1 MVKPSL
7 GALVLGLLLTVTAAA
22 VLAQAPG
29 PTPAAPPAAPQ
40 TAPQAAPS
48 GPASAAPAEPPP
60 AAPKIEPAAL
70 AILKAA
76 SDRLAAAQT
85 MQFTARTSYEH
96 FARNGQ
102 PLVYMTVSNVT
113 MHRPNRLRVITPG
126 DGQGTD
132 FYYDGKTMMAYV
144 PEADTAAIAP
154 APPTIDAMVKQA
166 YDQAAIYFPFVDVI
180 VADPYKDITDG
191 LVSAFVIGR
200 SGAVGGTETV
210 MLALATDNL
219 QAQVWIGAKD
229 HLPRMIRAVYPK
241 EAGMPRYEVEF
252 SDWKLGGAIADA
264 AFTSAAAAKGKHMPF
279 ARPDAEVPSK

>member
-1 MVKPSL
+1 MKPSL
-7 GALVLGLLLTVTAAA
+7 GALALGLLLTVTAAG
-22 VLAQAPG
+22 VLAQAPA
-29 PTPAAPPAAPQ
+29 PAPA
-40 TAPQAAPS
+40 APQAAPAA
-48 GPASAAPAEPPP
+48 PQAAPAESASATPP
-60 AAPKIEPAAL
+60 AAPKLEPQAL

-96 FARNGQ
+96 FAPNGQ
-102 PLVYMTVSNVT
+102 PLVYMTVSNV
-113 MHRPNRLRVITPG
+113 MMRRPNRLRVITPG
-126 DGQGTD
+126 DGQGSD
-132 FYYDGKTMMAYV
+132 FFYDGKTMIAYV
-144 PEADTAAIAP
+144 PDADTAAIAP

-166 YDQAAIYFPFVDVI
+166 YDKAAIYFPFVDVI

-200 SGAVGGTETV
+200 SGALGGAETV
-210 MLALATDNL
+210 MLALATENI
-219 QAQVWIGAKD
+219 QAQVWIGVKD

-241 EAGMPRYEVEF
+241 ETGMPRYEVEF

-279 ARPDAEVPSK
+279 ARPDAEVPPK

>member
-1 MVKPSL
+1 MMKPSL
-7 GALVLGLLLTVTAAA
+7 GALALGLLLTVTAAG
-22 VLAQAPG
+22 VLAQAPA
-29 PTPAAPPAAPQ
+29 PAPA
-40 TAPQAAPS
+40 APQAAPAA
-48 GPASAAPAEPPP
+48 PQAAPAESASATPP
-60 AAPKIEPAAL
+60 AAPKLEPQAL

-96 FARNGQ
+96 FAPNGQ
-102 PLVYMTVSNVT
+102 PLVYMTVSNV
-113 MHRPNRLRVITPG
+113 MMRRPNRLRVITPG
-126 DGQGTD
+126 DGQGSD
-132 FYYDGKTMMAYV
+132 FFYDGKTMIAYV
-144 PEADTAAIAP
+144 PDADTAAIAP

-166 YDQAAIYFPFVDVI
+166 YDKAAIYFPFVDVI

-200 SGAVGGTETV
+200 SGALGGAETV
-210 MLALATDNL
+210 MLALATENI
-219 QAQVWIGAKD
+219 QAQVWIGVKD

-241 EAGMPRYEVEF
+241 ETGMPRYEVEF

-279 ARPDAEVPSK
+279 ARPDAEVPPK